1 MILSDLLLILRF
13 VNLLIEPLSVV
24 QLIAA
29 GVFIISGGA
38 FSILLRT
45 HLTYILTNKETNQVY
60 VGRSSGFGK
69 PTKVLRR
76 RMYGHAYIK
85 KGFDNPKID
94 KAIQG
99 INSRPAIRGR
109 EQQLIDF
116 YGGIANPKVANKI
129 RAVSKQKRKAVRL
142 HKISSQYFGELH
154 IYTGN

>member
-1 MILSDLLLILRF
+1 MILSDLLLILKF

-94 KAIQG
+94 RAIQG
-99 INSRPAIRGR
+99 INARSAIRGR

-116 YGGIANPKVANKI
+116 YGGIGNPKVANII
-129 RAVSKQKRKAVRL
+129 RAVSKRKYNARFL
-142 HKISSQYFGELH
+142 HDQSIAFFGELH
-154 IYTGN
+154 VYTGI